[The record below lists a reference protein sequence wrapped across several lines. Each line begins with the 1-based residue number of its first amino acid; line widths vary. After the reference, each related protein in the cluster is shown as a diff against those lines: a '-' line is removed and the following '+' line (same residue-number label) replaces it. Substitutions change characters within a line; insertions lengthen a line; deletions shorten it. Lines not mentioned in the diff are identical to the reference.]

1 MESKRWFTSRTL
13 WVNLLAAVALIVQYA
28 TGYEV
33 FDIEAQ
39 ATILAFINLVLR
51 VVTGKSLSL
60 RKD

>member
-1 MESKRWFTSRTL
+1 MDKKAWFTSRTL